1 MENHPP
7 VRYLDRL
14 SPPHLSTLILIT
26 GLAAMSMNVFLPSL
40 PNMVVWF
47 DAPYHL
53 VQLSVAGFL
62 AANAVL
68 QVFIGPVADKF
79 GRRPVILAGL
89 AIFCLATLGCLLARD
104 IGTFLLFRMIQASVA
119 VCMALSRAVV
129 RDMNAPDRAASMMG
143 YVTMGMALV
152 PMLAPAVGGML
163 DSIFGWRGSFWLM
176 LASGLAIL
184 ALTWADLGE
193 TGSKSGN
200 SLMQQFGEY
209 PELLTSPRFWGY
221 CLAAAFSSGAF
232 FAYLGGAP
240 FVASNV
246 FGLSPAAFGL
256 WTGIPGIGYFAGN
269 FVTGLVATRIGVNR
283 MIMCGSATVAA
294 GMIAALALSYA
305 GLGGPAVFF
314 GSMFLVGVGNGM
326 TIPSANSGMLSVRPH
341 LAGTAAGLGGAIM
354 IGGGAGLSV
363 LAGLVLQPGRGE
375 YPLIWL
381 MFATAI
387 AGVCSIMLVIWRE
400 RQIGI
405 SLDGR

>member
-1 MENHPP
+1 
-7 VRYLDRL
+7 
-14 SPPHLSTLILIT
+14 
-26 GLAAMSMNVFLPSL
+26 
-40 PNMVVWF
+40 
-47 DAPYHL
+47 
-53 VQLSVAGFL
+53 
-62 AANAVL
+62 
-68 QVFIGPVADKF
+68 
-79 GRRPVILAGL
+79 
-89 AIFCLATLGCLLARD
+89 
-104 IGTFLLFRMIQASVA
+104 
-119 VCMALSRAVV
+119 
-129 RDMNAPDRAASMMG
+129 
-143 YVTMGMALV
+143 VTMGMALV

-232 FAYLGGAP
+232 CAYLGGAP

-294 GMIAALALSYA
+294 GMIVALALSYA